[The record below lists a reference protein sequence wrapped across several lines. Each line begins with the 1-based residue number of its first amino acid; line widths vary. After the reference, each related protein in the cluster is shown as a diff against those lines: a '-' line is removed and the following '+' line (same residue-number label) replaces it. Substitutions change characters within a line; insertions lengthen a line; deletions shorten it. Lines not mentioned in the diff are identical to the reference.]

1 MSTLRRKHVGAES
14 GSRDSEVVRPDTHDA
29 AEGPGRAMPVHRV
42 EVSNIIAE
50 VQNRN
55 VVFQVYA
62 DEEKMGRLT
71 VSRGG
76 IGWYPSNS
84 PNERRLDW
92 EAFDQLVRT
101 WRG

>member
-1 MSTLRRKHVGAES
+1 
-14 GSRDSEVVRPDTHDA
+14 
-29 AEGPGRAMPVHRV
+29 MPVHRV

-50 VQNRN
+50 VENRD
-55 VVFQVYA
+55 VIFEVYA

-92 EAFDQLVRT
+92 EAFDQLMRT
-101 WRG
+101 WRGGACLTLAGAWFVPRGEADLKGL